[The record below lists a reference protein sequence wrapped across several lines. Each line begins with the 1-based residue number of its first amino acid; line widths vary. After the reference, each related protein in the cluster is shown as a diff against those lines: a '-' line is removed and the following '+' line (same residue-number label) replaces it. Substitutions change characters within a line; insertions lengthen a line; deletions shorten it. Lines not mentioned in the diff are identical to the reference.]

1 MDWGLITGLAAI
13 CGVIVNF
20 VRIGHWQGNI
30 ETRVDALENNY
41 NHHDIRLDELVN
53 LINRQNELLTEV
65 KVKLEMLF
73 DRKERRRN
81 D

>member
-81 D
+81 G

>member
-41 NHHDIRLDELVN
+41 SHHDIRLDELVN

>member
-73 DRKERRRN
+73 DRKERRRH

>member
-30 ETRVDALENNY
+30 ETRVDTLENNY

-81 D
+81 G

>member
-41 NHHDIRLDELVN
+41 NHHDIKLDELVN

-65 KVKLEMLF
+65 KIKLEMLF
-73 DRKERRRN
+73 DGKGKKK
-81 D
+81 

>member
-65 KVKLEMLF
+65 KVKLELLF